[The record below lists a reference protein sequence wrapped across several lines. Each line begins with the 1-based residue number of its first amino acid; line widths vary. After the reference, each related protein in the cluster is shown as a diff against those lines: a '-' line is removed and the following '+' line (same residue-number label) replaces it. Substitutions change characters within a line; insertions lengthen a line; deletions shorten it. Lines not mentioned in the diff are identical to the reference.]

1 MAAPWNAIP
10 RRSHKRID
18 CHQRPTPFQEPTNRP
33 QPPPSCSLS
42 RNKMFRT
49 LSYVVVMGWMLHEK
63 GARALQ
69 TVQPPPPH
77 SLSSPSSADLY
88 MPDTLLPPPHNRVAS
103 STHRLSRLDV
113 QRASNHVKRFVETRL
128 ESDLHLI
135 KHTAPLTF
143 LSGTGVNDDLDGSET
158 HRAVHF
164 TVPNRDAPRG
174 MITPLRPIHSGAAA
188 ASKDPTSSPY
198 EMECEVVQSLA
209 KWKRLMLARLAVP
222 IGQGIYCDS
231 TSIRKGYKG
240 DVTHSIVAD
249 QWDFEIRL
257 APESRTVQ
265 QLEQYVRTLWK
276 IITDA
281 EKSVLQAFPEV
292 LLPGHPTSH
301 WRLPHDLKFVTSQ
314 QLHDWYPGMDARER
328 ETAAVKK
335 WGAIFVHGM
344 GWPMAD
350 GSAPEEVRAPDYD
363 DWNLNGD
370 IVVLHPLTEY
380 RHELCSLGVRV
391 DGPTLL
397 QQLAHRRGGG
407 KGSSSDDDVQSSL
420 TPYHRAVVDRKV
432 PPSFG
437 GGLGISRLLMLLLRT
452 AHIGEVHVGV
462 WHDLHHLQA
471 QKAEID
477 LIPDRIVHLLS
488 NDNGVI
494 DDNNNN
500 IGAGEGPYR
509 DG

>member
-1 MAAPWNAIP
+1 MHRLPVAIAAC
-10 RRSHKRID
+10 K
-18 CHQRPTPFQEPTNRP
+18 
-33 QPPPSCSLS
+33 
-42 RNKMFRT
+42 T
-49 LSYVVVMGWMLHEK
+49 L
-63 GARALQ
+63 
-69 TVQPPPPH
+69 
-77 SLSSPSSADLY
+77 
-88 MPDTLLPPPHNRVAS
+88 
-103 STHRLSRLDV
+103 HRLSYLWPFV
-113 QRASNHVKRFVETRL
+113 QQ
-128 ESDLHLI
+128 
-135 KHTAPLTF
+135 HTAPLTF

-249 QWDFEIRL
+249 QWGEYWCSWANETDVWRCPKFSIASTISVLCAHPCFRCSFRFAPGLSDFEIRL